1 MNVLYE
7 AREVGVTLGNQPILQ
22 ELSLVIEESKHV
34 VIEGPSGSGKSTL
47 LNTLAQLI
55 EPDAG
60 ELLFRGN
67 LLASYGSATQFRGRY
82 IGFLFQDFNLI
93 ETLSVADNIGLVQA
107 LIGDPAQG
115 PSPEELLTPLGLGD
129 LLHSPVAVLS
139 RGERQRVALARAF
152 ANRPALVLADEPTA
166 SLDPSNREK
175 TMAHLWNLCVQTGAT
190 LLAVSHDPVVCEDSQ
205 FTQRLTLDNG
215 SLTPRNA

>member
-1 MNVLYE
+1 MSTLYE
-7 AREVGVTLGNQPILQ
+7 TRDVVVTLGKQSILNGV
-22 ELSLVIEESKHV
+22 SFAIEEGKHV
-34 VIEGPSGSGKSTL
+34 VVEGPSGSGKSTL

-55 EPDAG
+55 EPDEG
-60 ELLFRGN
+60 ELLFRGKP
-67 LLASYGSATQFRGRY
+67 LATYGPAAQFRGRH

-93 ETLSVADNIGLVQA
+93 ETLSVAHNIGLVQA

-115 PSPEELLTPLGLGD
+115 PTPEELLSPLGLGD
-129 LLHSPVAVLS
+129 RLHSPVSVLS

-175 TMAHLWNLCVQTGAT
+175 TMAHLWNLCSQTGAT
-190 LLAVSHDPVVCEDSQ
+190 LLAVSHDPVVCQDTQ
-205 FTQRLTLDNG
+205 FAQRLSLHNG
-215 SLTPRNA
+215 SLAPRRA